1 MRYRV
6 DTQSLRMAEGNLLQ
20 VSSSLDTI
28 CVNIRNVQRNLSVR
42 VRDNGDINHEFHFI
56 SQELSNLEKL
66 IFKASRFLRESADSY
81 EQVESRNLIDII
93 YSATGLILHQK
104 SQKIATLGLTFSLIM
119 YQSSVLALV

>member
-42 VRDNGDINHEFHFI
+42 VRDNGDINHDFT
-56 SQELSNLEKL
+56 LYRKNLV
-66 IFKASRFLRESADSY
+66 ILR
-81 EQVESRNLIDII
+81 N
-93 YSATGLILHQK
+93 
-104 SQKIATLGLTFSLIM
+104 
-119 YQSSVLALV
+119 

>member
-66 IFKASRFLRESADSY
+66 IFKASRF
-81 EQVESRNLIDII
+81 
-93 YSATGLILHQK
+93 
-104 SQKIATLGLTFSLIM
+104 
-119 YQSSVLALV
+119 

>member
-6 DTQSLRMAEGNLLQ
+6 DTRSLRTAESNLLQ

-66 IFKASRFLRESADSY
+66 IFKASRF
-81 EQVESRNLIDII
+81 
-93 YSATGLILHQK
+93 
-104 SQKIATLGLTFSLIM
+104 F
-119 YQSSVLALV
+119 